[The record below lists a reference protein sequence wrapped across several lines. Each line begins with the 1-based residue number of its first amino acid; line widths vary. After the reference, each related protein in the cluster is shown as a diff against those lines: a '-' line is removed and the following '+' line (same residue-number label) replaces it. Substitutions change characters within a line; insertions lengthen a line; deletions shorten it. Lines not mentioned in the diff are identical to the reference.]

1 MSGKVPLS
9 QTVMFFL
16 FRKDVTLYV
25 PVLIYIIFFTS
36 LKRVFPLSVGLS
48 STAAPPCIG
57 DRGHHARTAS
67 F

>member
-25 PVLIYIIFFTS
+25 PVLIYIIFLPL
-36 LKRVFPLSVGLS
+36 LKECFP
-48 STAAPPCIG
+48 
-57 DRGHHARTAS
+57 
-67 F
+67 